1 MELHQPFIDDYQ
13 YPGNL
18 KFRRN
23 SVSWVLDATLPEY
36 RTAFMTAVTSAYDPG
51 KYPSRKVCAIIRNM
65 NERHLE
71 PGVLR
76 VFRWFA
82 WLRLL
87 PLVMIPILFLRTS
100 RISGE
105 TVDIS
110 LPIIITVANV
120 LVLLLYLHIPGL
132 EKRLGRY
139 FFPFG
144 ILIATWTLIF
154 EQYIFIN
161 VNSGW
166 QLYPFLFVLLTLLA
180 WQYRFRNIV
189 FYSISIAIFEAVLL
203 FVFPPQLYFGG
214 LIPAEYQNFLSLGL
228 LFSRTIIFLVIGY
241 VVTTLMKEQREQRR
255 ALAEANQKLVQ
266 HAETLEQLTISRE
279 RNRLS
284 RELHDTLAHTLS
296 AHVVQLEALL
306 TVWDPIPEKARQMLD
321 GMLATTRSGLDETRR
336 ALGALRATP
345 LEELGLA
352 LAVHTL
358 AEDTASRCG
367 YDLELNITEN
377 LDDLSPDVE
386 QCYYRVAQEALAN
399 ISNHAAPKKVSLR
412 LDHNSSG
419 LKMEIA
425 DDGEGFDLDRVSD
438 QNGSKFGIKGMR
450 ERAELID
457 ARFAIKSRLG
467 VGTTIELILEN
478 AK

>member
-1 MELHQPFIDDYQ
+1 MFTIL
-13 YPGNL
+13 L
-18 KFRRN
+18 
-23 SVSWVLDATLPEY
+23 
-36 RTAFMTAVTSAYDPG
+36 MTAVTSAYDPG
-51 KYPSRKVCAIIRNM
+51 KYPPAGNCAIIGNM
-65 NERHLE
+65 NERILE
-71 PGVLR
+71 PGLLG

-87 PLVMIPILFLRTS
+87 SLVMIPILFLRAS

-105 TVDIS
+105 SVDSS
-110 LPIIITVANV
+110 LPFIVTVANV
-120 LVLLLYLHIPGL
+120 LILLLYLHIPGL
-132 EKRLGRY
+132 EKRLGKY
-139 FFPFG
+139 FFPLG
-144 ILIATWTLIF
+144 ILIATVTLIF

-161 VNSGW
+161 LDSGW
-166 QLYPFLFVLLTLLA
+166 QLYPFLFVLLILLA
-180 WQYRFRNIV
+180 WQYRFRDVV
-189 FYSISIAIFEAVLL
+189 FYSIGIALFETVLI
-203 FVFPPQLYFGG
+203 FVFPQQLDFGG
-214 LIPAEYQNFLSLGL
+214 LIPTEYQDFLSLGL
-228 LFSRTIIFLVIGY
+228 LFSRTIIFLVLGY

-306 TVWDPIPEKARQMLD
+306 TVWDPIPEKAHQMLD

-352 LAVHTL
+352 LAVRTL

-367 YDLELNITEN
+367 YDLELNVTDN

-412 LDHNSSG
+412 LDHNSSV

-425 DDGEGFDLDRVSD
+425 DDGEGFDLDTVSD

-450 ERAELID
+450 ERAELIGACFD
-457 ARFAIKSRLG
+457 IKSRPG
-467 VGTTIELILEN
+467 EGTIVELILGN